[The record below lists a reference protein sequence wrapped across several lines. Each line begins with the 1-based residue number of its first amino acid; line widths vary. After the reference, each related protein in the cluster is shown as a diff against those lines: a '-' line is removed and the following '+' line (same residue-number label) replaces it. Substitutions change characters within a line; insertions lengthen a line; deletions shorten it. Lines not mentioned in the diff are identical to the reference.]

1 MLCHPGENGQGCLIN
16 LPIPLKTQLVA
27 GLVRKSPRL
36 QLNTP
41 ERKSCISLL
50 EIDAGL
56 SGSLRPLDTAVEIS
70 LDVSRT
76 TRLHCRVFEWS
87 AAMSDGVN
95 SMKDT
100 AVVSMRKFF
109 FFFIGCRS
117 RCTNGPC
124 GMVCVHF
131 SFSLLY

>member
-1 MLCHPGENGQGCLIN
+1 MLCHPGDSGQGCLIN
-16 LPIPLKTQLVA
+16 LPIPLKTQLIA

-70 LDVSRT
+70 LDASRT
-76 TRLHCRVFEWS
+76 TRLHCRVF
-87 AAMSDGVN
+87 
-95 SMKDT
+95 
-100 AVVSMRKFF
+100 
-109 FFFIGCRS
+109 I
-117 RCTNGPC
+117 
-124 GMVCVHF
+124 
-131 SFSLLY
+131 